1 MMEELAKKAKNTKKV
16 AIKPEEEING
26 KGINEYALNE
36 LEMNENLFNR
46 SSLS

>member
-26 KGINEYALNE
+26 KGINEY
-36 LEMNENLFNR
+36 EMNENLFNR